1 MAFLLHVEKLITT
14 MRYRQS
20 FLLMIVATFLLGCER
35 TPTELRLITPKSP
48 IDQSIAKDFANLLG
62 RESAV
67 NIALVPAPEDEETVL
82 DSLASGDGDI
92 AIITNNMPFRP
103 DIATVMPLYPS
114 VLHIAYRKGRSTEDA
129 RNLLTGARVFA
140 GLPGS
145 ASRLMFERVYRRQGL
160 TEGDF
165 SFVETPDDSPDV
177 IVVFAPIVP
186 ERMPDLPDYELFSLG
201 NPDEIG
207 KGSIIDTATLLHP
220 QLRAFVIPVGTYGK
234 LTPEP
239 VVTVAVDQ
247 LLVARRDLDK
257 TVVYDLVNALV
268 SLRPALAALQPG
280 LFQEISGEFD
290 ASSSAFII
298 HSGAQAYSQR
308 HAPNVYER
316 YAGIAEVSITVLIGL
331 FSAFFA
337 GIRIYR
343 MRRKNRID
351 AFYSDVIAIRNTI
364 NESSTADDRQKKT
377 DELRALQAA
386 AFDLLVDEKLAA
398 DESFRIFITLSND
411 VLQQLGALSSDGRFS
426 DA

>member
-1 MAFLLHVEKLITT
+1 MRNSQLFLLA
-14 MRYRQS
+14 
-20 FLLMIVATFLLGCER
+20 VAATLLLGCEQKQA
-35 TPTELRLITPKSP
+35 ELRLITPKSP
-48 IDQSIAKDFANLLG
+48 IDQAIAKDFATLLG

-67 NIALVPAPEDEETVL
+67 EIRLVPPPEDDATVL
-82 DSLASGDGDI
+82 DALASGDGDI

-145 ASRLMFERVYRRQGL
+145 ASRLMFEKVYRRHGL
-160 TEGDF
+160 TESDF
-165 SFVETPDDSPDV
+165 SFVDTPDESPDV
-177 IVVFAPIVP
+177 VVVFAPIVP
-186 ERMPDLPDYELFSLG
+186 ERMPDLPDYELFSVG
-201 NPDEIG
+201 NPDDIG
-207 KGSIIDTATLLHP
+207 KGSIIDTATLLNP
-220 QLRAFVIPVGTYGK
+220 QLRAFIIPVGAYGD
-234 LTPEP
+234 LTPKP
-239 VVTVAVDQ
+239 IVTVAVDQ

-257 TVVYDLVNALV
+257 TIVYDLVNDLV

-308 HAPNVYER
+308 NAPNVYER
-316 YAGIAEVSITVLIGL
+316 YAGIAEVSVTVLVGL

-411 VLQQLGALSSDGRFS
+411 VLQQLGALSSDGQFS